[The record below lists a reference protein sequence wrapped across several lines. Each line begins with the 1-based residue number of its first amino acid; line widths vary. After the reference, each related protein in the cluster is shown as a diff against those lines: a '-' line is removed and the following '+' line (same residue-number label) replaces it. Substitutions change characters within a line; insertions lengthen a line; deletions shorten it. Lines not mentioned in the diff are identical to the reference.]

1 MSKLLREGCLCRRR
15 ASLRPVPKA
24 SPQRKPFHRR
34 YAAISTDICRVA
46 TEACRD
52 GQLKLVRRLV
62 SDLFVPDHDFCH
74 NVPRRPTAA
83 ETHTLALFVTC
94 GVSGRVFAKAKPKEA
109 RARGSRS
116 ARATGGARKTKKKKD
131 KGPSVETQL
140 RDLGK
145 RAHSSPSP
153 VFFCEDR
160 SVVNRDQWIA
170 IVRGD
175 KRLQKLWLR
184 CETFGVEVPDILSRL
199 ASLVD
204 DLRASRVRGVVCHAR
219 ALRRR
224 AAAYAARLGT
234 AERQRGRPVCAQVP
248 RAMPSEKLLATL
260 TEKRIAELK
269 VTTANVE
276 EARALS
282 QHGEGRQ
289 RWLQLRAR
297 GRVTGT
303 MLGPALGLSD
313 LCKTYR
319 KALGELGYELPP
331 AAARNCSYG
340 LEHEAEAIGA
350 LKLVMEDGLLN
361 HGARTWTNARW
372 QFPGMLVREGC
383 SFLSAS
389 PDAVVELEGG
399 GLAVVE

>member
-160 SVVNRDQWIA
+160 SVVNRDQWVA

-175 KRLQKLWLR
+175 KRLQKLWERCRTLR
-184 CETFGVEVPDILSRL
+184 VDVADILSRL

-234 AERQRGRPVCAQVP
+234 AERQRGRPLCAQVP
-248 RAMPSEKLLATL
+248 RSMPSEELLATL

-269 VTTANVE
+269 VTAADVE

-282 QHGEGRQ
+282 QHGEGREK
-289 RWLQLRAR
+289 WLELRAR

-303 MLGPALGLSD
+303 MLAPALGLSE
-313 LCKTYR
+313 LCASHV
-319 KALGELGYELPP
+319 KALGELGHELPP

-340 LEHEAEAIGA
+340 IKHEADAIAA
-350 LKLVMEDGLLN
+350 LKLVIRDGHLD
-361 HGARTWTNARW
+361 HGMRCWKTAVWR
-372 QFPGMLVREGC
+372 FPGILLREGFD
-383 SFLSAS
+383 FLSSS
-389 PDAVVELEGG
+389 PDAVVELPDG